1 MHKQFLGFLCAV
13 AVVAGACS
21 SGGDDSPKRAAS
33 TTRKTT
39 TTTTVATT
47 TTTAVAAVAA
57 AAPRTF
63 SNATADDPALAAA
76 DIAAAEVATLDAA
89 TSPAELNNA
98 AVALQ
103 LAYRRISLRDVSVE
117 QAIAAAIPSNLVIPR
132 DVLVQAMA
140 FNVAA
145 GRHLIALGGKSAPKD
160 APPAE
165 WKIIA
170 PVPSDELIAH
180 YKTASLETKV
190 PWPILAAVNFVETRL
205 GRVAGVS
212 SAGAQGPMQFLPSTW
227 AAYGKG
233 DINSVKDSI
242 AAAARYLQLNGAPER
257 MDDAL
262 WRYNHS
268 DHYVEAIKA
277 YANRISLDVN
287 SFRGYY
293 NWQVTYRTKAGL
305 LILPVGWPT
314 VPAMN
319 AGLSL
324 V

>member
-1 MHKQFLGFLCAV
+1 MYKQFLGLLCAV

-21 SGGDDSPKRAAS
+21 SGGDDSPKRAAP

-39 TTTTVATT
+39 TTTVAMTT
-47 TTTAVAAVAA
+47 TTVVTPAP
-57 AAPRTF
+57 APRTF

-76 DIAAAEVATLDAA
+76 DIAAAETATLDAA
-89 TSPAELNNA
+89 TSPVELHNA

-103 LAYRRISLRDVSVE
+103 LAYRRISLRDPSVE
-117 QAIAAAIPSNLVIPR
+117 QAIVAAMPDTVIPKDILR
-132 DVLVQAMA
+132 QALA

-145 GRHLIALGGKSAPKD
+145 GRHIVALGGKAAPKD

-180 YKTASLETKV
+180 YKAASLETKV

-257 MDDAL
+257 LDDAL

-305 LILPVGWPT
+305 LILPVGWPQ

>member
-1 MHKQFLGFLCAV
+1 MYKKFLVSVCALG
-13 AVVAGACS
+13 VVALGACNNVE
-21 SGGDDSPKRAAS
+21 PKKQAA
-33 TTRKTT
+33 RPAKKVA
-39 TTTTVATT
+39 TTTTVALPTT
-47 TTTAVAAVAA
+47 TSTTTPPPPP
-57 AAPRTF
+57 PRTF

-76 DIAAAEVATLDAA
+76 DIAAAEAATLNPA
-89 TSPAELNNA
+89 TSPEELNNA

-103 LAYRRISLRDVSVE
+103 LAYRRISLRDISVE
-117 QAIAAAIPSNLVIPR
+117 QAIAARLPDDHTR
-132 DVLVQAMA
+132 QALA

-145 GRHLIALGGKSAPKD
+145 GRHIIALGGKSAPKD

-165 WKIIA
+165 WRIIA
-170 PVPSDELIAH
+170 PAPADQLISYYQA
-180 YKTASLETKV
+180 ASKETGV
-190 PWPILAAVNFVETRL
+190 PWPILASVNFVETRL

-212 SAGAQGPMQFLPSTW
+212 SAGAMGPMQFLPSTW

-242 AAAARYLQLNGAPER
+242 RTAALYLKANGAPER
-257 MDDAL
+257 LDDAIF
-262 WRYNHS
+262 RYNHS
-268 DHYVEAIKA
+268 SHYVEAIKA

-305 LILPVGWPT
+305 LILPVGWPQ

-319 AGLSL
+319 AGPSL
-324 V
+324 L

>member
-1 MHKQFLGFLCAV
+1 MHKKFLIGFCAL

-21 SGGDDSPKRAAS
+21 SGGGSEPRPAAV
-33 TTRKTT
+33 RKA
-39 TTTTVATT
+39 TTTTVAVTTPPTNPTT
-47 TTTAVAAVAA
+47 TPPP

-76 DIAAAEVATLDAA
+76 DIAAAEIATLNPS
-89 TSPAELNNA
+89 TSPEELHNA
-98 AVALQ
+98 GVALQ
-103 LAYRRISLRDVSVE
+103 LAYRRISLRDPSVE
-117 QAIAAAIPSNLVIPR
+117 QAIAAALPDDHFKLR
-132 DVLVQAMA
+132 QVLAY
-140 FNVAA
+140 NVAA
-145 GRHLIALGGKSAPKD
+145 GRHIVALGGKSAPKD

-165 WKIIA
+165 WRIVA
-170 PVPSDELIAH
+170 PVPQAELVAH
-180 YKTASLETKV
+180 YEAAAKETLV

-212 SAGAQGPMQFLPSTW
+212 SAGAMGPMQFLPATW

-242 AAAARYLQLNGAPER
+242 RTAAHYLKANGAPER

-293 NWQVTYRTKAGL
+293 QWQVTFRTKAGL
-305 LILPVGWPT
+305 MILPVGWPE

-324 V
+324 L

>member
-1 MHKQFLGFLCAV
+1 MHKKLLIGLCALGV
-13 AVVAGACS
+13 LLGACS
-21 SGGDDSPKRAAS
+21 NAEPKQQAAVAKKRAV
-33 TTRKTT
+33 
-39 TTTTVATT
+39 TTTTVAPPTTPSTT
-47 TTTAVAAVAA
+47 TPPP
-57 AAPRTF
+57 APARTF
-63 SNATADDPALAAA
+63 ANATADDPTLAAT
-76 DIAAAEVATLDAA
+76 DIAAAEAATLDAA
-89 TSPAELNNA
+89 TSPEELRNA
-98 AVALQ
+98 AIALQ
-103 LAYRRISLRDVSVE
+103 LAYRQISLRDPSVE
-117 QAIAAAIPSNLVIPR
+117 QAIAAKLPSTPTIPADIFR
-132 DVLVQAMA
+132 QALA
-140 FNVAA
+140 FNVSA

-180 YKTASLETKV
+180 YKAASLETKV

-277 YANRISLDVN
+277 YANRISMDVN

-293 NWQVTYRTKAGL
+293 EWQVTYRTKAGL
-305 LILPVGWPT
+305 LILPVGWPQ

-319 AGLSL
+319 AGLHL

>member
-1 MHKQFLGFLCAV
+1 MHKKFLV
-13 AVVAGACS
+13 AVCALSVVVGACS
-21 SGGDDSPKRAAS
+21 SSEPSKKAAP
-33 TTRKTT
+33 TTRKPAATT
-39 TTTTVATT
+39 STVAPT
-47 TTTAVAAVAA
+47 TTTAAP
-57 AAPRTF
+57 APRTF
-63 SNATADDPALAAA
+63 SNATADDPSLAAA
-76 DIAAAEVATLDAA
+76 DIAAAEVATLDTA
-89 TSPAELNNA
+89 TSPVELHNA

-103 LAYRRISLRDVSVE
+103 LAYRRISLRDASVE
-117 QAIAAAIPSNLVIPR
+117 QAIAAALPDTVIPKE
-132 DVLVQAMA
+132 VLRQALA

-165 WKIIA
+165 WRIIA
-170 PVPSDELIAH
+170 PVPNDELIAH
-180 YKTASLETKV
+180 YQAASLETKV

-268 DHYVEAIKA
+268 SHYVEAIKA

-305 LILPVGWPT
+305 LILPVGWPQ

>member
-1 MHKQFLGFLCAV
+1 MHKKFLVCLCAL

-21 SGGDDSPKRAAS
+21 SSKDKPEPAAF
-33 TTRKTT
+33 KKP
-39 TTTTVATT
+39 ATT
-47 TTTAVAAVAA
+47 TSTTEAPTTTPSTAPAPPPP
-57 AAPRTF
+57 APRTF

-76 DIAAAEVATLDAA
+76 DIAAAELATLDPA
-89 TSPAELNNA
+89 TSPEELNNA

-117 QAIAAAIPSNLVIPR
+117 RAIAARLPDDHLRLAL
-132 DVLVQAMA
+132 AY
-140 FNVAA
+140 NVAA
-145 GRHLIALGGKSAPKD
+145 GRHIIALGGKSTPKD

-165 WKIIA
+165 WRIVA
-170 PVPSDELIAH
+170 PAPRDELVAN
-180 YKTASLETKV
+180 YQAASKETGV
-190 PWPILAAVNFVETRL
+190 PWPILASVNFVETRL

-212 SAGAQGPMQFLPSTW
+212 SAGAMGPMQFLPSTW

-242 AAAARYLQLNGAPER
+242 LTAAHYLKANGAPER
-257 MDDAL
+257 LDDAIF
-262 WRYNHS
+262 RYNHS
-268 DHYVEAIKA
+268 SHYVEAIKA
-277 YANRISLDVN
+277 YANRIALDPN

-305 LILPVGWPT
+305 MILPVGWPQ

-319 AGLSL
+319 AGPSL
-324 V
+324 L